1 MRQVRNMYQYTQNNQ
16 NKQIKL
22 IKNCKNILTY
32 QKQSAIIKTTKKEKQ
47 KGAEN
52 SRQEIR
58 ERNGFQKI

>member
-1 MRQVRNMYQYTQNNQ
+1 M
-16 NKQIKL
+16 KL

-52 SRQEIR
+52 SRSEIR
-58 ERNGFQKI
+58 KRNGFQKSKKRRYGPPK